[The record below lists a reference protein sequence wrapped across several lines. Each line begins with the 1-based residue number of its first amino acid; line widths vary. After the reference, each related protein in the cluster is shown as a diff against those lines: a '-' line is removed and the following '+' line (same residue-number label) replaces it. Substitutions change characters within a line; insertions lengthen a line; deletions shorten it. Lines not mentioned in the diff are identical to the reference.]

1 MSIYRL
7 IKEYPGSPQ
16 KGTTAKDIGIRYNF
30 INNGV
35 CIGYTQNYGEKKH
48 IEDFPEFWQKYFLKT
63 EDNIYKFIGDEVYVI
78 YRLIKGDKW
87 SFVSQ
92 NGEKITSNWI
102 RPTHENIKDFHSRIS
117 ALEFIEEENKK
128 IDNII
133 NNTKPIFSVNDL
145 KELFNFEFIDQEKY
159 NKFLSEKLG
168 NLQ

>member
-1 MSIYRL
+1 MSIYKL

-48 IEDFPEFWQKYFLKT
+48 IEDFPEFWQKYVLKT
-63 EDNIYKFIGDEVYVI
+63 EDQIYKFLGEEI
-78 YRLIKGDKW
+78 YIVNRVTLKSKW
-87 SFVSQ
+87 NLTYSTKLTDSLTLPISETV
-92 NGEKITSNWI
+92 
-102 RPTHENIKDFHSRIS
+102 RYFHSRTS